1 VVKIRICVGP
11 GGEEFADQR
20 VHAFG
25 TAEGNPKLAG
35 DVEVWLRVL
44 NENSTNESWQK
55 GRLVIRDS
63 DTGRKNVIARV
74 TDAGLG
80 EVSQGTVVGKVLK
93 GSMSLIANWR
103 TTFHEN
109 GAITS
114 QIGGV
119 APDGRLP
126 AVVSRGSCKGPFTRI
141 EADIPA
147 SETAMGARRAGGART
162 GWLQR

>member
-1 VVKIRICVGP
+1 V
-11 GGEEFADQR
+11 
-20 VHAFG
+20 
-25 TAEGNPKLAG
+25 
-35 DVEVWLRVL
+35 
-44 NENSTNESWQK
+44 
-55 GRLVIRDS
+55 
-63 DTGRKNVIARV
+63 
-74 TDAGLG
+74 G

-109 GAITS
+109 GAITA

-147 SETAMGARRAGGART
+147 PETAMGARRAGGAAAINGRRLNLVRGPRQGGLLT
-162 GWLQR
+162 AG

>member
-1 VVKIRICVGP
+1 V
-11 GGEEFADQR
+11 
-20 VHAFG
+20 
-25 TAEGNPKLAG
+25 
-35 DVEVWLRVL
+35 
-44 NENSTNESWQK
+44 
-55 GRLVIRDS
+55 
-63 DTGRKNVIARV
+63 
-74 TDAGLG
+74 G

-109 GAITS
+109 GAITA

-147 SETAMGARRAGGART
+147 PETAMGARRAGGARSDKRQT
-162 GWLQR
+162 LESGEGAAAGRPPHCGVS